1 MANAKDQPALNKKG
15 GEETILEATPATE
28 PKAAEEVAEP
38 KTPDEGIPEPE
49 VVEPTPETADESSL
63 KKPSKKGAQARIR
76 ELSQKAKKAEA
87 QTQSLAD
94 KLKETTAQ
102 LEPQAQTPAPTP
114 SADSA
119 QPVIRPGEEIDTVEF
134 EKRMAEREQRILQQT
149 QNMVAFQGQVN
160 KTVSRINQEAREAID
175 AYPELNPK
183 SDAFNEELS
192 DSVTAA
198 TEALV
203 RATPTAS
210 VKKFVDKLMKPY
222 KGAVTKEVGEAQE
235 NLAKQVS
242 ETALRPTP
250 APKGDKK
257 FSELSIQEMEETL
270 GTVI

>member
-1 MANAKDQPALNKKG
+1 MAKAKDQPALNKKG
-15 GEETILEATPATE
+15 GEEAIPEATPATE

-38 KTPDEGIPEPE
+38 ETFDEGIPEPE
-49 VVEPTPETADESSL
+49 VEEEAPETAEESSL
-63 KKPSKKGAQARIR
+63 KKPSNKGAQARIR
-76 ELSQKAKKAEA
+76 ELSKKAKKAEA
-87 QTQSLAD
+87 EKQSLVD

-102 LEPQAQTPAPTP
+102 LEPQAQPAPMP
-114 SADSA
+114 SGDFA

-134 EKRMAEREQRILQQT
+134 EKRMSEREQRILQQT
-149 QNMVAFQGQVN
+149 RNMVAFQGQVD
-160 KTVSRINQEAREAID
+160 KTVNRINSEAREALET
-175 AYPELNPK
+175 YPELNPK

-210 VKKFVDKLMKPY
+210 VKQFVDKLMKPY
-222 KGAVTKEVGEAQE
+222 QGAVTKEVGKAQE

-250 APKGDKK
+250 TPKGDKK
-257 FSELSIQEMEETL
+257 FSEMSIEEMEDTL